1 MLTNKTFKVFRPQ
14 HLYEESTYSALM
26 SRALS
31 QANGNSILVMGMTV
45 VVRRV
50 ANQLSKSV
58 TSIDINEDAIQ
69 LLTPAIDKKHN
80 EKIIRAN
87 WLELPDV
94 YGKKADVI
102 AGDGVFCTM
111 QSMSDSI
118 SLLKCLK
125 NTLTENGAI
134 VLRVMIVPK
143 TFTIRGMA
151 YNEILEKYRGKEFSG
166 PEFGFAMRLWGFLDE
181 SYNPDTYMLDCGVAF
196 ARCQE
201 MVKIGAMPAE
211 DFEVMKKTYYTGE
224 NFVPPIDVWEDM
236 LHKAGFA
243 FESTTLKGKHWFR
256 YFPLYYCTHRE

>member
-1 MLTNKTFKVFRPQ
+1 
-14 HLYEESTYSALM
+14 M

-125 NTLTENGAI
+125 NYSDREWS
-134 VLRVMIVPK
+134 
-143 TFTIRGMA
+143 
-151 YNEILEKYRGKEFSG
+151 YRITS
-166 PEFGFAMRLWGFLDE
+166 
-181 SYNPDTYMLDCGVAF
+181 NDCP
-196 ARCQE
+196 QN
-201 MVKIGAMPAE
+201 IY
-211 DFEVMKKTYYTGE
+211 D
-224 NFVPPIDVWEDM
+224 
-236 LHKAGFA
+236 
-243 FESTTLKGKHWFR
+243 KGHG
-256 YFPLYYCTHRE
+256 LQ